1 MRIFHCVEKIPD
13 KLYLASHIILIF
25 QHSVSAKNKPI
36 ENILKISSINIK
48 LMIKLLD
55 ISAL

>member
-1 MRIFHCVEKIPD
+1 MRIFHCEEKIPD

-48 LMIKLLD
+48 LMIKLFD